1 MVVNSVF
8 LICLFFFSIF
18 HPLDDRQFVVS
29 GQCVCKGILS
39 GSNAGI
45 TSVEFDSA
53 GVLMLAASNDYATRV
68 WNIEDKRL
76 LV

>member
-1 MVVNSVF
+1 M
-8 LICLFFFSIF
+8 
-18 HPLDDRQFVVS
+18 VS
-29 GQCVCKGILS
+29 GQCVCKGILT